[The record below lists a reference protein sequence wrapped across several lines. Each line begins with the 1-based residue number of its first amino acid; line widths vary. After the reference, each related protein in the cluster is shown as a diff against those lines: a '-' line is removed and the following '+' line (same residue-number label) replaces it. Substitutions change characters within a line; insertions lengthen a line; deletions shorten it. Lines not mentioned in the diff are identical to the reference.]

1 MTEREFWL
9 AEYWLSTP
17 LMIIGGLFIASGAAN
32 IGLGFAKNGVLLLG
46 MVRIGDL
53 SNFELLTA
61 SLLFWVVCTPDNCI
75 DADDTFLM
83 KLEPGEGI
91 VTIY

>member
-1 MTEREFWL
+1 
-9 AEYWLSTP
+9 
-17 LMIIGGLFIASGAAN
+17 
-32 IGLGFAKNGVLLLG
+32 VLLLG